1 MKFDSVMKRAAIGA
15 TVDLALRKI
24 VDDPRRS
31 MKNAVD
37 LFSYMTEDLF
47 GESTMSK
54 IRREAENPRSCFYRM
69 ITSMVQNVDHFI
81 LKTVGTNMCYNRIAI
96 LSEPERVAVEK
107 QPKGSLPFSPGRLS
121 EKVKSAKEA
130 GIYFFVLCGYRPL
143 RFRERILD
151 ICRKNRDCVFYIAA
165 DGNDINENLAG
176 EIAKAGNI
184 ILSVRINTRIEPEK
198 MVAECSRFFQILKK
212 QKCLFGYIA
221 EIGSSSAKSCCS
233 DGFINCMAKY
243 GCLFGWYYAAE
254 QGGQNSACRLAVNR
268 LMKYSLTSRSK
279 PLLLLSSDN
288 DRMILNRFVT
298 GGRCYLIFSDKA
310 VKRHCQTPK
319 TRWC

>member
-176 EIAKAGNI
+176 GDREGRKH
-184 ILSVRINTRIEPEK
+184 
-198 MVAECSRFFQILKK
+198 
-212 QKCLFGYIA
+212 Y
-221 EIGSSSAKSCCS
+221 
-233 DGFINCMAKY
+233 FI
-243 GCLFGWYYAAE
+243 
-254 QGGQNSACRLAVNR
+254 R
-268 LMKYSLTSRSK
+268 
-279 PLLLLSSDN
+279 
-288 DRMILNRFVT
+288 
-298 GGRCYLIFSDKA
+298 
-310 VKRHCQTPK
+310 
-319 TRWC
+319 